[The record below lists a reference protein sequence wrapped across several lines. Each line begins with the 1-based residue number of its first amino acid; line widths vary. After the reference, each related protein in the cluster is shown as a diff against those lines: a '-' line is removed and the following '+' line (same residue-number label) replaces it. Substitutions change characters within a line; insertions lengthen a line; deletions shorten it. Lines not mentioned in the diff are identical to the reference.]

1 VLILVTGGGNLRATE
16 QNSSQQQYQFERDVE
31 QTKDLHDSFDK
42 FKEKQPQRFSESSK
56 ASTIRPCCL
65 PNRTKG
71 LETQNVILPQ
81 LQRYVQ
87 NHKNPE
93 AHE

>member
-31 QTKDLHDSFDK
+31 QIKDLHDSFDK
-42 FKEKQPQRFSESSK
+42 FKEKQQQRFSESSK

-65 PNRTKG
+65 PNRTMG
-71 LETQNVILPQ
+71 LETQNVIPPHVARQ
-81 LQRYVQ
+81 IVW
-87 NHKNPE
+87 
-93 AHE
+93 